1 MIGGSRIMNAMLKLP
16 EFKSVFSK
24 LEDIRR
30 REQKKANREKYSYLL
45 DPTTDSFNPNEIDQQ
60 QLANL
65 RNLDFLSKPS
75 ALAPRKQ
82 KPSALV
88 GIPVFDTDIT
98 RQLYG
103 EEDV

>member
-1 MIGGSRIMNAMLKLP
+1 MFSGSMNQFMKLP
-16 EFKSVFSK
+16 QFKSVFSK
-24 LEDIRR
+24 LEDIK
-30 REQKKANREKYSYLL
+30 REQRRKENREKYSYLL

-60 QLANL
+60 QLIDL
-65 RNLDFLSKPS
+65 RNLDFLSQPS

-103 EEDV
+103 EENV

>member
-1 MIGGSRIMNAMLKLP
+1 MFSGSMNQFMKLP
-16 EFKSVFSK
+16 QFKDMFAK
-24 LEDIRR
+24 LEDIKR

-60 QLANL
+60 LLTDL
-65 RNLDFLSKPS
+65 RDLDFSQPS

-103 EEDV
+103 EEYG

>member
-45 DPTTDSFNPNEIDQQ
+45 DPTTDSFNPNQIDQQ
-60 QLANL
+60 LLADL
-65 RNLDFLSKPS
+65 RNLDFSQPS

-103 EEDV
+103 EENV

>member
-1 MIGGSRIMNAMLKLP
+1 MFSGSMNQFMKLP
-16 EFKSVFSK
+16 QFKSVFSK
-24 LEDIRR
+24 LEELKAKQRR
-30 REQKKANREKYSYLL
+30 KENREKYSYLL

-60 QLANL
+60 QLVDL
-65 RNLDFLSKPS
+65 RNLDFLSQPS

-88 GIPVFDTDIT
+88 GIPVFDTNIT

-103 EEDV
+103 EENV

>member
-1 MIGGSRIMNAMLKLP
+1 MFSGSMNQFMKLP
-16 EFKSVFSK
+16 QFKDMFAK
-24 LEDIRR
+24 LEDLK
-30 REQKKANREKYSYLL
+30 REQRRKENREKYSYLL
-45 DPTTDSFNPNEIDQQ
+45 DPTTDSFNPNQIDQQ
-60 QLANL
+60 LLADL
-65 RNLDFLSKPS
+65 RNLDFSQPS

-103 EEDV
+103 EENV

>member
-1 MIGGSRIMNAMLKLP
+1 MFSKSMLAQMP
-16 EFKSVFSK
+16 QFKSMFTK
-24 LEDIRR
+24 LE
-30 REQKKANREKYSYLL
+30 ELKAEQQKKANREKYSYLL

-60 QLANL
+60 LLTDL
-65 RNLDFLSKPS
+65 RDLDFSQPS

-82 KPSALV
+82 KPSALG

-103 EEDV
+103 EEYG

>member
-1 MIGGSRIMNAMLKLP
+1 MFSGSMNQFMKLP
-16 EFKSVFSK
+16 QFKSVFSK

-45 DPTTDSFNPNEIDQQ
+45 DPTTDSFNPNQIDQQ
-60 QLANL
+60 LLADL
-65 RNLDFLSKPS
+65 RNLDFSQPS

-98 RQLYG
+98 RHLYG
-103 EEDV
+103 EENV

>member
-1 MIGGSRIMNAMLKLP
+1 MFSGSMNQFMKLP
-16 EFKSVFSK
+16 QFKSVFSK

-45 DPTTDSFNPNEIDQQ
+45 DPTTDSFNPNQIDQQ
-60 QLANL
+60 LLADL
-65 RNLDFLSKPS
+65 RNLDFSQPS

-103 EEDV
+103 EENV

>member
-1 MIGGSRIMNAMLKLP
+1 MNAILKLP
-16 EFKSVFSK
+16 EFKDMFAK
-24 LEDIRR
+24 LEDIKR

-60 QLANL
+60 LLTDL
-65 RNLDFLSKPS
+65 RDLDFSQPS

-103 EEDV
+103 EEYG

>member
-1 MIGGSRIMNAMLKLP
+1 MLEQMP
-16 EFKSVFSK
+16 AFKDMLAKF
-24 LEDIRR
+24 EDIKR

-60 QLANL
+60 LLTDL
-65 RNLDFLSKPS
+65 RDLDFSQPS

-82 KPSALV
+82 KPSALG

-103 EEDV
+103 EEYG

>member
-1 MIGGSRIMNAMLKLP
+1 MFSGSMNQFMKLP
-16 EFKSVFSK
+16 QFKSVFSK
-24 LEDIRR
+24 LEDIK
-30 REQKKANREKYSYLL
+30 REQRRKENREKYSYLL

>member
-1 MIGGSRIMNAMLKLP
+1 MFSGSMNQFMKLP
-16 EFKSVFSK
+16 AFKDMFAK
-24 LEDIRR
+24 LEDIKR

-60 QLANL
+60 LLTDL
-65 RNLDFLSKPS
+65 RDLDFSQPS

-82 KPSALV
+82 KPSALG

-103 EEDV
+103 EEYG

>member
-1 MIGGSRIMNAMLKLP
+1 MFSGSMNQFMKLP
-16 EFKSVFSK
+16 QFKSVFSK

-60 QLANL
+60 QLVDL
-65 RNLDFLSKPS
+65 RNLDFLSQPS

-103 EEDV
+103 EENV

>member
-1 MIGGSRIMNAMLKLP
+1 MFSGSMNQFMKLP
-16 EFKSVFSK
+16 QFKSVFSK
-24 LEDIRR
+24 LEDIK
-30 REQKKANREKYSYLL
+30 REQRRKENREKYSYLL

-60 QLANL
+60 QLVDL
-65 RNLDFLSKPS
+65 RNLDFLSQPS

-103 EEDV
+103 EENV

>member
-1 MIGGSRIMNAMLKLP
+1 MFSGSMNQFMKLP
-16 EFKSVFSK
+16 QFKSVFSK
-24 LEDIRR
+24 LEDIK
-30 REQKKANREKYSYLL
+30 REQRRKENREKYSYLL
-45 DPTTDSFNPNEIDQQ
+45 DPTTDSFNPNQIDQQ
-60 QLANL
+60 LLADL
-65 RNLDFLSKPS
+65 RNLDFLSQPS

-103 EEDV
+103 EENV

>member
-1 MIGGSRIMNAMLKLP
+1 MNAMLKLP
-16 EFKSVFSK
+16 EFSDMFAK
-24 LEDIRR
+24 LEDLK
-30 REQKKANREKYSYLL
+30 REQRRKENREKYSYLL

-60 QLANL
+60 LLTDL
-65 RNLDFLSKPS
+65 RDLDFSQPS

-103 EEDV
+103 EEYG

>member
-1 MIGGSRIMNAMLKLP
+1 MFKKPIMSMLEQMP
-16 EFKSVFSK
+16 AFKDMLAKF
-24 LEDIRR
+24 EDIKR

-60 QLANL
+60 LLTDL
-65 RNLDFLSKPS
+65 RDLDFSQPS

-103 EEDV
+103 EEYG

>member
-1 MIGGSRIMNAMLKLP
+1 MFSGSMNQFMKLP
-16 EFKSVFSK
+16 QFKDMFAK
-24 LEDIRR
+24 LEDIKR

-45 DPTTDSFNPNEIDQQ
+45 DPTTDSFNPNQIDQQ
-60 QLANL
+60 LLVDL
-65 RNLDFLSKPS
+65 RNLDFLSQPS

-103 EEDV
+103 EENV

>member
-1 MIGGSRIMNAMLKLP
+1 MFKSGMMNAILKLP
-16 EFKSVFSK
+16 EFKDMFAK
-24 LEDIRR
+24 LEDIKR

-60 QLANL
+60 LLTDL
-65 RNLDFLSKPS
+65 RDLDFSQPS

-103 EEDV
+103 EEYG